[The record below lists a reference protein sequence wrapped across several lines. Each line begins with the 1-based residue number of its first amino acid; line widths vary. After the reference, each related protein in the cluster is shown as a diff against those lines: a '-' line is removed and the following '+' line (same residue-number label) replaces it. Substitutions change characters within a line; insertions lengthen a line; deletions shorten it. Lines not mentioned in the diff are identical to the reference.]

1 MKKLLF
7 AFVIIPLFSVAQENE
22 LYPIEDAGFLTYLQ
36 VNFPQTLVNDSLNIN
51 ATTGITDVNV
61 DTLEIFSLDGLQ
73 YFSDL
78 TTLNC
83 VSNNLSTLPELPAQ
97 IEYINCQWN
106 QIETLPEFPQSLKN
120 FDGRHNLISVV
131 PELPNTME
139 VLRVCFNE
147 VTTIPVLPDSL
158 KILFCAYNYEQLT
171 FLPNFPDHLEQVL
184 CFDNEITQISE
195 IPETMYKFMMQ
206 NNSISQIPSIPRS
219 VTTLNL
225 ANNPI
230 DCVNYYPKQ
239 VESQMEMYPHCNFIE
254 EYTEL
259 VDSLDFY
266 INAHAMLQDSNNEAL
281 QYVSD
286 LQETIAGWNT
296 SIDLQEGWNMFG
308 YSCPESLAVS
318 EVLFKYSSLIS
329 IVKDNNGNVYLPEFG
344 FNGIGSLNKGFG
356 YQIKLLEAIDG
367 FGLCD

>member
-1 MKKLLF
+1 MKKLLYTLV
-7 AFVIIPLFSVAQENE
+7 FVPLLVFGQEND
-22 LYPIEDAGFLTYLQ
+22 LYPIEDPNFLSFLQ
-36 VNFPQTLVNDSLNIN
+36 ENFPQALQNDSLNIN
-51 ATTGITDVNV
+51 ATAGITDVNV
-61 DTLEIFSLDGLQ
+61 NDLEISSLDGLQ

-83 VSNNLSTLPELPAQ
+83 VTNNLSTLPELPTQ

-120 FDGRHNLISVV
+120 FDARHNLITVV

-147 VTTIPVLPDSL
+147 VTTIPTLPDSL

-171 FLPNFPDHLEQVL
+171 FLPDFPDHLEQVL
-184 CFDNEITQISE
+184 CFDNEISQISA
-195 IPETMYKFMMQ
+195 IPETMFKFMMQ
-206 NNSISQIPSIPRS
+206 NNSINHIPSMPRS

-225 ANNPI
+225 SNNPI
-230 DCVNYYPKQ
+230 ECVNYYPEQ
-239 VESQMEMYPHCNFIE
+239 LEDQLSMYPHCNFLE
-254 EYTEL
+254 EYTAL

-266 INAHAMLQDSNNEAL
+266 IDAHVTLQDSNDEAL
-281 QYVSD
+281 QHVSD
-286 LQETIAGWNT
+286 LQESIAVWNT

-308 YSCPESLAVS
+308 YSCPESLIVS
-318 EVLFKYSSLIS
+318 EVLFKYSSLLS

-344 FNGIGSLNKGFG
+344 FNGIGTLTTGFG
-356 YQIKLLEAIDG
+356 YQIKLLEAIEG